1 MASDT
6 RQPTPTP
13 AEPGPTLGRICES
26 NSLECS
32 GTVPCGKC
40 YYLVLTHVIPGA
52 MRAGGFAKD
61 QSQANAFL
69 RAYTG
74 GWKKLLEEKVAEKK
88 AGNPSSFE
96 APPQLLEFFAYRE
109 SARESARVS
118 TSRQQTAG
126 QQAAVVEPGPKP
138 KNSRRVRSKSKKKK
152 GTNPKNPAELLRGDL
167 KRMVE
172 REAKE
177 PLANGTSSGISQ
189 SETSKPGTSRD
200 EEKH

>member
-1 MASDT
+1 
-6 RQPTPTP
+6 
-13 AEPGPTLGRICES
+13 
-26 NSLECS
+26 
-32 GTVPCGKC
+32 
-40 YYLVLTHVIPGA
+40 
-52 MRAGGFAKD
+52 MRAGGFGNTKA
-61 QSQANAFL
+61 QADAFL
-69 RAYTG
+69 KAYTG

-109 SARESARVS
+109 SVRESTRVS
-118 TSRQQTAG
+118 ISG
-126 QQAAVVEPGPKP
+126 QQAAVVEPTRTTSKP
-138 KNSRRVRSKSKKKK
+138 KKSRRVRSKPKK
-152 GTNPKNPAELLRGDL
+152 GKNPKNPAELLRGDL

-172 REAKE
+172 QQAKE